1 MPIYQYK
8 AKDDKQSCDT
18 CKNGFEIIQSMKDK
32 ELKKC
37 LECGNAIK
45 KVPSLVSG
53 GVPMMSDGNL
63 REKGFK
69 KLVRRDKGVYERTV

>member
-8 AKDDKQSCDT
+8 ATDEAKSCKACKD
-18 CKNGFEIIQSMKDK
+18 GFEIIQSMKDK
-32 ELKKC
+32 ELKTC
-37 LECGNAIK
+37 PECNSPVR

-63 REKGFK
+63 RDKGFK
-69 KLVRRDKGVYERTV
+69 KLVRRDKGVYEQTL